1 MSEQNIVNNLK
12 NVHKRIIDAAA
23 NSGRNNRE
31 IILLA
36 VSKAKSID
44 DILTA
49 YQFGQRHFG
58 ENYVQEAL
66 EKIYKLEQ
74 YAIIWHFIGRIQS
87 NKAQAIAENF
97 AWVHTVDSVKH
108 AKLLNQYRPK
118 NLPPLN
124 VCIQVNVSNEAN
136 KAGVRADELMDLAG
150 QIRQLPQLTLRGLMA
165 IPKFSIYIEEQKA
178 SVQALRIL
186 ADLLIGRGYNMDT
199 LSIGMSKDLEIAVAE
214 GATIV
219 RVGTAI
225 FGKREVNDDSK

>member
-66 EKIYKLEQ
+66 EKIYKLPL
-74 YAIIWHFIGRIQS
+74 
-87 NKAQAIAENF
+87 AQTQI
-97 AWVHTVDSVKH
+97 
-108 AKLLNQYRPK
+108 LYRFYP
-118 NLPPLN
+118 
-124 VCIQVNVSNEAN
+124 
-136 KAGVRADELMDLAG
+136 
-150 QIRQLPQLTLRGLMA
+150 
-165 IPKFSIYIEEQKA
+165 
-178 SVQALRIL
+178 
-186 ADLLIGRGYNMDT
+186 
-199 LSIGMSKDLEIAVAE
+199 
-214 GATIV
+214 
-219 RVGTAI
+219 
-225 FGKREVNDDSK
+225 